1 MSPFMGCFTMNRLKE
16 LGFFVLVLLAG
27 CPGIQA
33 LDERISA
40 RIRRADGLK
49 PETTVAVVATTRMR
63 SGPGTEYPVI
73 RTLKKGVEVVP
84 LGTTGTWR
92 AIRIGPE
99 SGFIRRRD
107 LEPVARP

>member
-1 MSPFMGCFTMNRLKE
+1 MNRLKE
-16 LGFFVLVLLAG
+16 LGFFVRALLAG
-27 CPGIQA
+27 CQGIQA
-33 LDERISA
+33 LDERISE
-40 RIRRADGLK
+40 RIRRSDGLK
-49 PETTVAVVATTRMR
+49 PETTVVVVATTRMR